1 MPSPL
6 PDALRQR
13 AVDAFL
19 RNEGSYKE
27 IAERFEVGHGSL
39 EDWVRRFRLTG
50 SVSAKKWAQ
59 RGPAPRL
66 DAHDQ
71 QVLQQAVNGKND
83 VTLKELQGHL
93 QQQGTDASLATI
105 CRTLLHK
112 LKLTRKKKTSTPASE
127 TVPTTKPSARPSS
140 KRLPKRRAKTSTSST
155 KRGRTPA

>member
-13 AVDAFL
+13 VVDAYL
-19 RNEGSYKE
+19 RKEGSYKDL
-27 IAERFEVGHGSL
+27 AERFDVAPGSL
-39 EDWVRRFRLTG
+39 EDWVRRFRRTG
-50 SVSAKKWAQ
+50 SVSAKKWVQ

-66 DAHDQ
+66 DVHDQ
-71 QVLQQAVNGKND
+71 QVLQQLVGDKND
-83 VTLKELQGHL
+83 LTLKELQGHL

-112 LKLTRKKKTSTPASE
+112 LKLTRKKKISTPVSA
-127 TVPTTKPSARPSS
+127 TVPTMKPSAKPSS
-140 KRLPKRRAKTSTSST
+140 KKLPKRRAKTSTSST